1 MKLNNTLAPF
11 WVPTTRTIKLHFL
24 KLCCIFGWFIVLVC
38 VIVEFMHYVCVL
50 SVVKY
55 YEYFV
60 QSSLTLG
67 HEENQ
72 VVVLR

>member
-1 MKLNNTLAPF
+1 MFLNNL
-11 WVPTTRTIKLHFL
+11 VR
-24 KLCCIFGWFIVLVC
+24 WFIVLVC